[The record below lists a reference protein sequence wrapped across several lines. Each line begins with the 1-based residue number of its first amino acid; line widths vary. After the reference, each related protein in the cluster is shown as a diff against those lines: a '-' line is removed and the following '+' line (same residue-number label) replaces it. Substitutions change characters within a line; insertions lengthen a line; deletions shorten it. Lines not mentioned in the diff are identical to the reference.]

1 MKEQDTLQRF
11 MFEHANIR
19 GEIAHLD
26 ETYKTIMH
34 QHPYPPM
41 VRRLLG
47 EALIS
52 CLLLTGS
59 IKFEGEVSLQFHGDE
74 RLPLL
79 LVQCDHHLQVRGF
92 AKYQTDE
99 DIRLLSKLAAA
110 SGVREDTE
118 HRTLVYT
125 SVHEDSSTVSTKQS
139 ADAVEFGEKPIDYA
153 DAFIHGK
160 MVLIINQYN
169 QTQAYQSVVPLR
181 SASMSENLTHYF
193 AQSEQVATQVWL
205 AVNEDNAAG
214 MLLQLMPGQDT
225 LQREQFWEYAVQ
237 LGQTITEHELLTLDN
252 PTILHRLYH
261 ETELRLYGARN
272 VHFQCRCNPEKM
284 KQVLTILGEQDVQQ
298 LVAERGE
305 VEISCDF
312 CNQQYTFDPIDVT
325 LLFRK

>member
-26 ETYKTIMH
+26 ETYKIIMH

-79 LVQCDHHLQVRGF
+79 LVQCDHQLQVRGF
-92 AKYQTDE
+92 AKYQVGKD
-99 DIRLLSKLAAA
+99 
-110 SGVREDTE
+110 
-118 HRTLVYT
+118 
-125 SVHEDSSTVSTKQS
+125 
-139 ADAVEFGEKPIDYA
+139 IDYA

-193 AQSEQVATQVWL
+193 AQSEQVATQVFL
-205 AVNEDNAAG
+205 AVNEDKASG

-261 ETELRLYGARN
+261 ETELRLYGGRK

-298 LVAERGE
+298 LVAERGQ

-312 CNQQYTFDPIDVT
+312 CNQHYTFDPIDVT